1 MSAENIVILDPQ
13 RHGWTS
19 ASAAPADSLCAG
31 RHQAQKNIAQ
41 KPSDDASGG
50 QAIHDALRAS
60 DASKLTLDQVDVY
73 DSCKTI
79 EAKLVKAVFGD
90 KPVIAFRE
98 QRYWCKIQVTRPPGG
113 NPALSSHIVL
123 EHSGQ
128 ADVVYRSGPMA
139 LCLDYKTLQGDV
151 EDSPKNLQLRDLA
164 CLVKGHFV
172 TVDQIATAIIQPL
185 VTHDPEVCMYDNSD
199 LARAE
204 AEMFARVAAS
214 NALGAKRVAG
224 ETQCKFCL
232 AKGKCVEYSAWTGG
246 MMPTGNVEPVVKEL
260 IFQTAMEA
268 WTPNQRAIA
277 ASLLGPAGKAL
288 DEIKEF
294 LKDGLA
300 QDPTFVPGW
309 TLTAGTKRESIK
321 DPQACFDRFAGMGGK
336 LEDFMATVSVGKTRL
351 KEAVNKVTGSVGRK
365 LDADVAKLTE
375 GIVEASVSAP
385 SLKKAETK

>member
-1 MSAENIVILDPQ
+1 VSDNIVILDPQ

-19 ASAAPADSLCAG
+19 ASAAPADQLCPG
-31 RHQAQKNIAQ
+31 RHQAQRGIAQ

-50 QAIHDALRAS
+50 QAIHDALKNS

-73 DSCKTI
+73 DSCKAI
-79 EAKLVKAVFGD
+79 EAKLVKAVFGE
-90 KPVIAFRE
+90 KVTPIAFRE
-98 QRYWCKIQVTRPPGG
+98 QRYWCKIKISASSVGAGVT
-113 NPALSSHIVL
+113 L

-139 LCLDYKTLQGDV
+139 LVIDYKTLQGDV

-214 NALGAKRVAG
+214 NAPGAKRVAG

-246 MMPTGNVEPVVKEL
+246 MIPTGNVEPVVKEL

-300 QDPTFVPGW
+300 QDPAFVPGW
-309 TLTAGTKRESIK
+309 TLSAGTKRESIK

-336 LEDFMATVSVGKTRL
+336 LDDFMGCVTVGKTRL

-385 SLKKAETK
+385 SLKKQEGK